1 MDYVSLGLMSG
12 TSLDGVDAAFL
23 YTDGERIHEFGPSL
37 CIQYSPK
44 ERLILE
50 KTIQSA
56 LKWNFIGQR
65 PSIFEDADNIILK
78 THKLAVEQLCETNK
92 YWSRRLSLI
101 GFHGQTVLHHPP
113 QDGKRGQTLQ
123 LGDGEN
129 LAKALNFPVWYDFRS
144 NDISNMGQGAPLA
157 PIYHKSLALYSKLRL
172 PTVIL
177 NIGGVSNLTLVSKNN
192 DIIATDTGPGN
203 GPIDNWI
210 HQNGLGLY
218 DPYGQYALAGKA
230 DYALVKKW
238 LGYIFFKKNIPRS
251 ADRYDFDVI
260 NDIKNYSVED
270 GAATLVAFV
279 VEAIA
284 GVIKEFKQNPV
295 EMIVCGGGR
304 HNKAII
310 SLLDSKLDMKISTTE
325 KVGWISDAVEAQA
338 FAYLAVRS
346 QLGLPISFPTTTGVK
361 EPLTGGKLSLP
372 N

>member
-23 YTDGERIHEFGPSL
+23 RTDGERIHEFGPSL

-44 ERLILE
+44 ERVILE
-50 KTIQSA
+50 QTIQAA
-56 LKWNFIGQR
+56 LRWNFTGPQ
-65 PSIFEDADNIILK
+65 PSIFEDADNIILE
-78 THKLAVEQLCETNK
+78 THRLAVEKLCETNK
-92 YWSRRLSLI
+92 SWSRRLNLI

-113 QDGKRGQTLQ
+113 FDGTRGQTLQ
-123 LGDGEN
+123 LGNGEK
-129 LAKALNFPVWYDFRS
+129 LAKDLNCPVWYDFRS
-144 NDISNMGQGAPLA
+144 NDIANMGQGAPLA
-157 PIYHKSLALYSKLRL
+157 PIYHKSLALYSRLRL

-177 NIGGVSNLTLVSKNN
+177 NIGGVSNLTLVSKSNE
-192 DIIATDTGPGN
+192 ITATDTGPGN

-210 HQNGLGLY
+210 NQNGLGLY

-230 DYALVKKW
+230 NYSQIKSW
-238 LGYIFFKKNIPRS
+238 LECNFFKKNIPRS
-251 ADRYDFDVI
+251 ADRYDFNVL

-284 GVIKEFKQNPV
+284 DVIKKFNQNPL

-310 SLLDSKLDMKISTTE
+310 SLLDRKLDMKISTTE

-346 QLGLPISFPTTTGVK
+346 QLGLPISFPATTGVK